1 MWGFGSSE
9 PEEAPQP
16 PPQQPAV
23 QPPAGGSTLDAVL
36 ANWDAMNFGSGSSST
51 NQPQQPQQQTLEDMI
66 NNNAAGGGGYK
77 PSMQKPPPTNLPAGG
92 VGGSITT
99 LPANSGGSLG
109 LWGYGPDVPM
119 DEVHYPGDKDD
130 GWNGHGEGHIK
141 GDGWG
146 GNTGGAPGPLPKP
159 VMPKKLNKKQM
170 KRWCRKNDVP
180 MKDCEEGY
188 GHVKYEEDKK
198 TDIHYILDNFHE
210 GENHPWTHPGDG
222 GMMGGGDK
230 MDKQEE
236 LDNILDKFYGE
247 KYLPH
252 HEPKHQQDYIDS
264 IAAKLKMAKEAKMK
278 HPGMKP
284 GMPTTLPETGQIP
297 YPGLPA
303 DSWGPECIDRALEAD
318 EAGAKGREC
327 MGRDEAIC
335 RDHWSF
341 GIAPSTVGNSTDY
354 YVQAWHEK
362 EGTDWP
368 LFRDFE
374 GAIELC
380 IGSSK
385 KHDDTSYMTV
395 TTEEATYYLVC
406 PGVGKSDK
414 NPKLKIT
421 DDDTIDIVNFQ
432 RGSGDED
439 VMWQI
444 TGEGMDMTNPWC
456 LWEEVPH
463 DAAKPMMPPM
473 PQWMPPAP

>member
-16 PPQQPAV
+16 PPQQQPAV
-23 QPPAGGSTLDAVL
+23 QAPAGGSTLDAVL
-36 ANWDAMNFGSGSSST
+36 ANWDAMNNFGSGSP
-51 NQPQQPQQQTLEDMI
+51 NQPQQPQTIGDMI
-66 NNNAAGGGGYK
+66 NNNAAGGGGYN
-77 PSMQKPPPTNLPAGG
+77 PPPTNLPAGG
-92 VGGSITT
+92 TGGPITN
-99 LPANSGGSLG
+99 LPASSGGSLG
-109 LWGYGPDVPM
+109 LWGHGPDVPM
-119 DEVHYPGDKDD
+119 DEVQYPGDMDD
-130 GWNGHGEGHIK
+130 GWNGHGDGHIQ
-141 GDGWG
+141 GEGWG

-210 GENHPWTHPGDG
+210 GEMHPWTHPGDG

-236 LDNILDKFYGE
+236 LDSILDKFYGE

-278 HPGMKP
+278 HPDMKP
-284 GMPTTLPETGQIP
+284 GMPTTLPEMGQNP

-303 DSWGPECIDRALEAD
+303 DSWGPECIDRALEA
-318 EAGAKGREC
+318 EKAGAKGREC

-335 RDHWSF
+335 RDDWSF

-354 YVQAWHEK
+354 YVQAWHET

-385 KHDDTSYMTV
+385 EHDDTSYMTV

-432 RGSGDED
+432 RGSGDDE

-456 LWEEVPH
+456 QWEVVPH

-473 PQWMPPAP
+473 PEWMPPAP